1 MSDPI
6 KTIMEAKPSLTEEEA
21 ESLHELA
28 RDLAAASDLGGV
40 LMLERG
46 MTTPMSLVIF
56 AGLEALLGDDNA

>member
-6 KTIMEAKPSLTEEEA
+6 KTIMDAKPSLTEEEA

-46 MTTPMSLVIF
+46 MATPMSLVIF

>member
-6 KTIMEAKPSLTEEEA
+6 KTIMDAKPSLTEEEEA

-46 MTTPMSLVIF
+46 MATPMSLVIF
-56 AGLEALLGDDNA
+56 AGLEALLGDAT